1 MKDDPPIDAPFPF
14 PYKGPSRLQMP
25 VLAAL
30 SRVVD
35 PEVALSI
42 VDLGLIYG
50 VAIDQGRA
58 RVRMTMT
65 SAACPVADVIVDEV
79 EFELE
84 GLLPAEC
91 AIEVELCWEPAWT
104 PERMSARARRFMS

>member
-1 MKDDPPIDAPFPF
+1 MTPTALPF
-14 PYKGPSRLQMP
+14 PYTGPPELQMP

-35 PEVALSI
+35 PEVALTI

-50 VAIDQGRA
+50 VEIDGGRA

-84 GLLPAEC
+84 GLLPADGTV
-91 AIEVELCWEPAWT
+91 EVELCWEPAWT
-104 PERMSARARRFMS
+104 PERMSARARRFMG